1 MKPGA
6 KVALVTPARHASQEV
21 VDAASAAVRS
31 WGFDPVLHP
40 DTNQPHGQFGGTDA
54 QRAAALNAAFA
65 DPEIGAV
72 WALRGGYG
80 CTRLLPLLDAQ
91 TLRDNPTWIVGFSD
105 VTALHGWANQAGV
118 ASLHAPVASTLAST
132 DDDDGAALVEV
143 LKTGEPTLD
152 QLDRAIVGGNLS
164 VLYAML
170 GTPHMPP
177 LEGKWL
183 LLEDLDEYL
192 YHLDRMLV
200 AFTQAGVWGQV
211 AGVMV
216 GSFTDMRDNTVAHGQ
231 SVDNPFGKT
240 AEEILASH
248 LGPRTVPWSGT
259 CPPVMGPETPPS
271 SWAEGRR
278 PGAGPVVP
286 CRHVWKH
293 QRPIDAGVGGHRRRG
308 PVQA

>member
-65 DPEIGAV
+65 DPEVGAV

-80 CTRLLPLLDAQ
+80 CTRLLTLLDTQ
-91 TLRDNPTWIVGFSD
+91 TLRDNPTWIIGFSD
-105 VTALHGWANQAGV
+105 VTAIHGWANQAGV

-132 DDDDGAALVEV
+132 DEDDGAALVEV
-143 LKTGEPTLD
+143 LKTSEPTLD
-152 QLDRAIVGGNLS
+152 QLDRAVVGGNLS
-164 VLYAML
+164 VLYAIL

-231 SVDNPFGKT
+231 AVDNPFGKT
-240 AEEILASH
+240 AQEILASH
-248 LGPRTVPWSGT
+248 LGPANCPVEWDVPAGH
-259 CPPVMGPETPPS
+259 
-271 SWAEGRR
+271 
-278 PGAGPVVP
+278 GARNIPFILG
-286 CRHVWKH
+286 
-293 QRPIDAGVGGHRRRG
+293 
-308 PVQA
+308 

>member
-1 MKPGA
+1 LKPGA

-21 VDAASAAVRS
+21 ADAASAAVRS
-31 WGFDPVLHP
+31 WGLDPVMHP
-40 DTNQPHGQFGGTDA
+40 NTNQPHRQFGGTDA
-54 QRAAALNAAFA
+54 QRAAALNDAFA
-65 DPEIGAV
+65 DPEVGAV

-80 CTRLLPLLDAQ
+80 CTRILPLLSAQ

-132 DDDDGAALVEV
+132 DDDDVSALTEV
-143 LKTGEPTLD
+143 LKTGDPTLD
-152 QLDRAIVGGNLS
+152 QLDRAVVGGNLS

-183 LLEDLDEYL
+183 LLEDVDEYL

-200 AFTQAGVWGQV
+200 ALTQAGVWDQV

-216 GSFTDMRDNTVAHGQ
+216 GAFTDMRDNTLAHGQ
-231 SVDNPFGKT
+231 SVDNPFGMT
-240 AEEILASH
+240 AEDILASH
-248 LGPRTVPWSGT
+248 LGPAN
-259 CPPVMGPETPPS
+259 CPVEWDVAAGH
-271 SWAEGRR
+271 
-278 PGAGPVVP
+278 GARNAPFILG
-286 CRHVWKH
+286 
-293 QRPIDAGVGGHRRRG
+293 
-308 PVQA
+308 